1 MQFFYL
7 FSFVVAASYAV
18 ALPQPA
24 ELSEKYSNNA
34 DTTLASG
41 LEARSYQPVLNSY
54 KKSATLMSLKRRDD
68 SEGSVEDNSEGS
80 LEANSEESSED
91 NSEGSGTPPPPDTT
105 PDDSEGSPEED
116 SGSDSSPPPD
126 TTPDEPF
133 IDPFTEDAVS
143 TENIA
148 STIDNVGD
156 GNADL
161 YPKGEMAGRVIGD
174 YIGLMI
180 AKYFR
185 KSTYV
190 TVALKRWV
198 NKSMNSMLRT
208 IRSGL
213 SDDKYSWTLPFLTN
227 VYNEWEDE
235 FTTRH
240 KKILGYTLSILKDPE
255 SAVDNFQRIHRSFEY
270 IFTSQW
276 NFLSELR
283 LRLDFEDGKTLRG
296 YVSDIIKS
304 QGEFVTKQEKFY
316 YKIMKEFKAKYPQE

>member
-1 MQFFYL
+1 
-7 FSFVVAASYAV
+7 
-18 ALPQPA
+18 
-24 ELSEKYSNNA
+24 
-34 DTTLASG
+34 
-41 LEARSYQPVLNSY
+41 
-54 KKSATLMSLKRRDD
+54 MSLKRRDD

-105 PDDSEGSPEED
+105 PDDSEG
-116 SGSDSSPPPD
+116 
-126 TTPDEPF
+126 
-133 IDPFTEDAVS
+133 IARRRY

-161 YPKGEMAGRVIGD
+161 YPKGEMAGRVVGD
-174 YIGLMI
+174 YIGPMI
-180 AKYFR
+180 AEYFR

-198 NKSMNSMLRT
+198 NKSMNDMLRT
-208 IRSGL
+208 IKSGL
-213 SDDKYSWTLPFLTN
+213 SDDKYSWTLPFLTK

-255 SAVDNFQRIHRSFEY
+255 SAVDNFQSIHRSFGY

-276 NFLSELR
+276 NLLSELR
-283 LRLDFEDGKTLRG
+283 LRLDFEDAKTLRVG
-296 YVSDIIKS
+296 TCLI
-304 QGEFVTKQEKFY
+304 
-316 YKIMKEFKAKYPQE
+316 